1 MRDVLDLYSSGFAYF
16 PSKVFPF
23 GVFFFLCGWFIKVK
37 KNWLK
42 EQYNPLVE
50 KRSTCGNI
58 FVENE
63 SKFIT

>member
-1 MRDVLDLYSSGFAYF
+1 MRDVLDLYSSGFAIQ
-16 PSKVFPF
+16 SVS
-23 GVFFFLCGWFIKVK
+23 VRRFFFLCGWFIKVK
-37 KNWLK
+37 KIWLK

-58 FVENE
+58 YVENE